1 MNLEEKLNEFLADL
15 NVFYRKLQNYHWNV
29 QGKDFFQTHKK
40 LEELY
45 DEVNESVDE
54 IAEHILILGGQPLG
68 TLKDYLAVA
77 TIEEAL
83 KIRQAGITEKEAK
96 VLMLSSTA
104 IKEDIEKLEEI
115 LKESNEKGQII
126 PIKSVGVQG
135 DCRSYRNL
143 GLLYG
148 NGTDLEWDKVTTLA
162 KKITDKINTINRVGY
177 ILNVKNVQ
185 SQIKC
190 FDMKINDECVDLLR
204 ELDSIVTTNLEGSK
218 VNQTFAV
225 LVPIGISK
233 KYSVAIRTFVTNDFM
248 TGKPGEIG
256 TEVDRKVIEK
266 TVKEIEEKFSDKIEF
281 IIYDVTSKPP
291 ATCEWQ

>member
-1 MNLEEKLNEFLADL
+1 M
-15 NVFYRKLQNYHWNV
+15 
-29 QGKDFFQTHKK
+29 
-40 LEELY
+40 
-45 DEVNESVDE
+45 
-54 IAEHILILGGQPLG
+54 
-68 TLKDYLAVA
+68 
-77 TIEEAL
+77 
-83 KIRQAGITEKEAK
+83 
-96 VLMLSSTA
+96 
-104 IKEDIEKLEEI
+104 
-115 LKESNEKGQII
+115 
-126 PIKSVGVQG
+126 
-135 DCRSYRNL
+135 
-143 GLLYG
+143 
-148 NGTDLEWDKVTTLA
+148 EWDKVTTLA

>member
-1 MNLEEKLNEFLADL
+1 M
-15 NVFYRKLQNYHWNV
+15 
-29 QGKDFFQTHKK
+29 
-40 LEELY
+40 
-45 DEVNESVDE
+45 
-54 IAEHILILGGQPLG
+54 
-68 TLKDYLAVA
+68 
-77 TIEEAL
+77 
-83 KIRQAGITEKEAK
+83 
-96 VLMLSSTA
+96 
-104 IKEDIEKLEEI
+104 
-115 LKESNEKGQII
+115 
-126 PIKSVGVQG
+126 
-135 DCRSYRNL
+135 
-143 GLLYG
+143 
-148 NGTDLEWDKVTTLA
+148 EWDKVTTLA

-248 TGKPGEIG
+248 TGKPGKIG